1 MSDSEIKRELGFA
14 FGLFN
19 EMQAG
24 NLNYIYRGYFT
35 QNITDNI
42 LSLTETS
49 LNDSGESSKI
59 KKRVYTILVE
69 GLQNITRHQDETE
82 ISPSEKSG
90 IFVIQKKEK
99 KYFITTGNVVEDNKI
114 DNLKT
119 LLDKI
124 NGLEEDEL
132 KDYYKEVLESGQ
144 LSDKG
149 GAGLG
154 LIEMARKSNNKLI
167 YDFLKLADGL
177 SYFYLHTGLSYQ
189 DDKFSQIESELR
201 DSLKSIIPLHS
212 SLNAE
217 NIQLVFNGIFSQ
229 ESLLSI
235 LSIIE
240 GQMQSSEAI
249 RKQLFYIIV
258 ELLQNI
264 VKHGANLTNGETE
277 GGNPG
282 MFFISNR
289 GESHLLTTGNYIHKQ
304 NAKDLADKI
313 EHINNM
319 SIPELEEYY
328 SKSLLDFELVDSK
341 KSGLGIIDLRL
352 KSKNKLI
359 YSFSDADNDT
369 TFFTLQVMV

>member
-1 MSDSEIKRELGFA
+1 MGDSKINRDLSFA
-14 FGLFN
+14 FDLFKD
-19 EMQAG
+19 MQAG
-24 NLNYIYRGYFT
+24 NLNYIYRGFFT

-82 ISPSEKSG
+82 VNPSEKSG
-90 IFVIQKKEK
+90 IFVIQRKEK
-99 KYFITTGNVVEDNKI
+99 KYFITTGNVIEDSKI

-124 NGLEEDEL
+124 NSLEQDEL
-132 KDYYKEVLESGQ
+132 KDYYKEVLETGQ

-154 LIEMARKSNNKLI
+154 LIEMSRKSNNKLI
-167 YDFLKLADGL
+167 YDFVRLADKL
-177 SYFYLHTGLSYQ
+177 SYFYLHTGISYQ
-189 DDKFSQIESELR
+189 DDEFSQIEPELKQ
-201 DSLKSIIPLHS
+201 SLKNIIPLHTA
-212 SLNAE
+212 LNKE
-217 NIQLVFNGIFSQ
+217 NIQLIFNGIFSQ

-249 RKQLFYIIV
+249 RKQLFYLIV

-264 VKHGANLTNGETE
+264 VKHGMSDVVKEPE
-277 GGNPG
+277 KGNPG
-282 MFFISNR
+282 MFFISNK
-289 GESHLLTTGNYIHKQ
+289 GEYYLLTTGNYI
-304 NAKDLADKI
+304 DKKKVKSLTKKI
-313 EHINNM
+313 DYVNSLSLE
-319 SIPELEEYY
+319 ELEDYY
-328 SKSLLDFELVDSK
+328 NKSLLDFEQVDSK

-352 KSKNKLI
+352 KSKQKLV
-359 YSFSDADNDT
+359 YSFSEAGDKYS
-369 TFFTLQVMV
+369 FFTLQVMV